1 MFEALGRK
9 TRGFA
14 EKNWS
19 EKAQQGIAQLQAGA
33 GNEIGQ
39 ETPFEEVTRSDFFV
53 SWLFFSWMFGA
64 GPSCVSWFF
73 PTPLNGLE
81 RE

>member
-53 SWLFFSWMFGA
+53 SWLFFSWMFGIENLVQVA
-64 GPSCVSWFF
+64 SF
-73 PTPLNGLE
+73 GLS
-81 RE
+81 RHL